1 MRIANLKIGTRLG
14 LAFGLVLT
22 LMLGL
27 TATGIQSMAK
37 IQDNLNGIVHGNI
50 YKMGLLQDMTSS
62 VHIVSRV
69 MRTLVILTDAAQ
81 MAQEAK
87 KIEAA
92 RAKYDAALTALEKT
106 PTDAAGQAL
115 RSQIDAL
122 RNAARPFNDKVIAL
136 GLANQNEE
144 AAKVM
149 MQQAGPATQQWL
161 DALQADIELQETHG
175 ERDAAAAQGA
185 YDSARLLMLA
195 LAGTALAL
203 GVLLAWLA
211 TRSITCPIKL
221 AVQVAQTVAAGD
233 LSTRIEVDGN
243 DETSQLLHA
252 LKDMNANLQNI
263 VGQVRGGTEMIA
275 TASSEISQGNLD
287 LSSRTEQQAS
297 ALEETASSMEELTST
312 VRQNADNARQA
323 NRMAESATDVA
334 VRGGAI
340 VTDVVRTMDSINAAS
355 KKIVD
360 IIGVIDGIAFQTNIL
375 ALNAAVEAARAG
387 EQGRGFAV
395 VATEVRNLAQRSA
408 GAAKEIKELIGD
420 SVSQVEAGSKLVG
433 EAGATMTEVVD
444 SVKRVTAIMGEISAA
459 SVEQSAGIEQ
469 VNRAITEMDGVT
481 QQNAALVEQAAAA
494 SEALR
499 EQADALAQVVGVFK
513 LDAGAAAPRKAP
525 PPARAKIALAS
536 SAPVAGSGAKRP
548 ARGAAPKAASV
559 AAGDE
564 WEQF

>member
-1 MRIANLKIGTRLG
+1 MRIANLKIGARLG

-27 TATGIQSMAK
+27 TTIGIQSMAK

-50 YKMGLLQDMTSS
+50 YKIGLLQDMTGS

-69 MRTLVILTDAAQ
+69 MRTLVILTDEAQ
-81 MAQEAK
+81 MAKEAK
-87 KIEAA
+87 KIDAA
-92 RAKYDAALTALEKT
+92 RAKYDAAVSALEKT
-106 PTDAAGQAL
+106 PTDTAGQAL

-122 RNAARPFNDKVIAL
+122 KNAASPFNDKVIAL
-136 GLANQNEE
+136 GLANKSEE

-161 DALQADIELQETHG
+161 DALQADIELQEKHG

-195 LAGTALAL
+195 LTGTALAI

-211 TRSITCPIKL
+211 TRSITGPIKV

-233 LSTRIEVDGN
+233 LSTRIEVDGK

-263 VGQVRGGTEMIA
+263 VGQVRGGTDMIA
-275 TASSEISQGNLD
+275 TAASEISQGNLD
-287 LSSRTEQQAS
+287 LSSRTEQQAG

-323 NRMAESATDVA
+323 NQMAETATDVA
-334 VRGGAI
+334 VKGGAI
-340 VTDVVRTMDSINAAS
+340 VADVVRTMDSINAAS

-395 VATEVRNLAQRSA
+395 VASEVRNLAQRSA
-408 GAAKEIKELIGD
+408 GAAKEIKELIDD
-420 SVSQVEAGSKLVG
+420 SVNQVAAGSKLVG
-433 EAGATMTEVVD
+433 EAGATMNEIVD
-444 SVKRVTAIMGEISAA
+444 SVQRVTAIMGEISAA

-469 VNRAITEMDGVT
+469 VNRAITEMDSVT

-494 SEALR
+494 SESMH
-499 EQADALAQVVGVFK
+499 EQAGALAEVVGIFK
-513 LDAGAAAPRKAP
+513 LDAGAGGGRKAP
-525 PPARAKIALAS
+525 PQARATIALAS
-536 SAPVAGSGAKRP
+536 STPAAATGAKRP
-548 ARGAAPKAASV
+548 ARGAAPKAAG
-559 AAGDE
+559 AE